1 MSTPDPLQQGRYTR
15 EQLFAHYFRR
25 PTWWLRDHLDR
36 YEGDAQQLIDTLVQA
51 LPKQDSLPKRT
62 YIGMSLMW
70 LGRSEG
76 AAEVR
81 ATLQGGDDTA
91 RLFVLDELR
100 RHPRL
105 QTDAQRRL
113 AGSALGVDEIA
124 ADLAPLLADPERV
137 GAAYAREFCI
147 AHAFAAARPALAALR
162 GHAQWSIAREVLDA
176 YRRHDIDEGTLGLLE
191 RWLGEPG
198 IRTTQATRERLHG
211 LCRML
216 AEWASGS
223 RQPFLPPALGRIALC
238 VLQQAMDAHDRPARL
253 QPAARGWL
261 EVEALLD
268 VVAAQ
273 RPEGTP
279 WLLKRMAAL
288 AQLHPLLRAH
298 ALVHYQAV
306 SGKPHEHAAQILAA
320 LWALPN
326 DERGDE
332 RIVGLLAA
340 GGLLDAAALA
350 QGLRNP
356 LWTDALLAQRPRWPA
371 LDEAAATPLLLQALE
386 ACAHAVPPQQHTID
400 TLLRVLEDG
409 AGEARRE
416 ATRAALRRLVGP
428 TGPGVGPIVG
438 VLADWQLRLGDRDG
452 VALSALPPWP
462 AMRLHWQRCGY
473 DWDAIAGRLA
483 QAGLI
488 DPPPPA
494 SLAALTPVAGLAP
507 DAADD
512 RASDPL
518 LELFALGGR
527 PLHEVHLVDNG
538 YEHAHDRLF
547 AALASMLRPPLPV
560 SAVQQHGQMRFDV
573 VNPDAA
579 TLDLADANA
588 RAALRGVPVL
598 STEGSELEV
607 RFRLDDTE
615 QQFRVHPRGTRMDDG
630 GVLDALNAL
639 LAARGHPERV
649 YSLHHW
655 ASWGYQGA
663 LYLGAPV
670 AGCEAVSATLRLP
683 MRTPERQVPAV
694 RLLLVGGASA
704 ASDNGHYL
712 YDWTLRYRP

>member
-1 MSTPDPLQQGRYTR
+1 MSAPDPLQQGRYTR

-25 PTWWLRDHLDR
+25 PTWWLHDHLDR
-36 YEGDAQQLIDTLVQA
+36 YEGDAPQLIETLVQA

-70 LGRSEG
+70 LGRAEG

-113 AGSALGVDEIA
+113 AGTALGVDEIA
-124 ADLAPLLADPERV
+124 ADLAPLLADPDRV
-137 GAAYAREFCI
+137 GAAFAREWCI

-191 RWLGEPG
+191 RWLTEPG
-198 IRTTQATRERLHG
+198 IRTTQAERERLHG

-216 AEWASGS
+216 AEWAGGS

-238 VLQQAMDAHDRPARL
+238 VLQQAMDAHDRPVRL

-320 LWALPN
+320 LWALPH
-326 DERGDE
+326 DERGDD
-332 RIVGLLAA
+332 RIVGRLAA
-340 GGLLDAAALA
+340 GGLLDAAALG

-356 LWTDALLAQRPRWPA
+356 LWTGALLAQRPRWPA
-371 LDEAAATPLLLQALE
+371 LGEAATTTLLLQALD
-386 ACAHAVPPQQHTID
+386 ACASVVPLRQHAIEA
-400 TLLRVLEDG
+400 LLRALAVG
-409 AGEARRE
+409 AGAARRE
-416 ATRAALRRLVGP
+416 ATGAALRRLAGSIGP
-428 TGPGVGPIVG
+428 ADASIASL
-438 VLADWQLRLGDRDG
+438 LAAWQLRLGDRDG
-452 VALSALPPWP
+452 VALAALPPWP

-473 DWDAIAGRLA
+473 DWAAIAGRLA

-488 DPPPPA
+488 DAPSPA
-494 SLAALTPVAGLAP
+494 GLAALAPVAGLAP

-512 RASDPL
+512 QSGEPL
-518 LELFALGGR
+518 LELFARGGR

-547 AALASMLRPPLPV
+547 ATLASMLRPPLAV
-560 SAVQQHGQMRFDV
+560 TAVQQQGQMRFDLINRTLPPWTSRTTLRAPPCAAFRCSAPTPASWRSV
-573 VNPDAA
+573 SNSTTSSSNSGCIRGAPGWTTAACRMRSMRCSPRAA
-579 TLDLADANA
+579 TPSGCTACITG
-588 RAALRGVPVL
+588 LRGATRAR
-598 STEGSELEV
+598 STCAHQPTVSLPSQRPCACRCAHPSGTH
-607 RFRLDDTE
+607 RRL
-615 QQFRVHPRGTRMDDG
+615 RG
-630 GVLDALNAL
+630 
-639 LAARGHPERV
+639 
-649 YSLHHW
+649 
-655 ASWGYQGA
+655 
-663 LYLGAPV
+663 
-670 AGCEAVSATLRLP
+670 CC
-683 MRTPERQVPAV
+683 
-694 RLLLVGGASA
+694 
-704 ASDNGHYL
+704 
-712 YDWTLRYRP
+712 